1 MMKHSQSKYFPNIVE
16 IVKDEDQ
23 FYIIMDNLEKN
34 L

>member
-1 MMKHSQSKYFPNIVE
+1 MKNSKLKNFPIFHE

-23 FYIIMDNLEKN
+23 FYIVMESMHKN